1 MGGLGRWTDL
11 LLWFSLIPLSLKKI
25 LHFYFFL
32 LGSLQTSLFLTPT
45 QRSPVRWGSGIRAPA
60 VGNGIRA
67 PAVGNGIRAPAVA
80 QLSDPVL
87 CVPTGMQ
94 EEPKS
99 ALC

>member
-67 PAVGNGIRAPAVA
+67 PAVAH
-80 QLSDPVL
+80 LSDPAL

-99 ALC
+99 APC